1 MLEALKFLQQFKHSL
16 QSFQNMPPDF
26 AGLSYLYKKQFR
38 FLFFH
43 IFYHDCPG
51 SKIILSMFSIFF
63 SISSMVLFHIDT
75 SASSWFRRSCM
86 LFNVPLI
93 SPSFPFTISNTS
105 KISL

>member
-43 IFYHDCPG
+43 IFYHACPG
-51 SKIILSMFSIFF
+51 SKIILSMLSTFF
-63 SISSMVLFHIDT
+63 SISFIVLFHIET
-75 SASSWFRRSCM
+75 SASSWFRSSFM
-86 LFNVPLI
+86 LSNVLLI
-93 SPSFPFTISNTS
+93 SSSLPFTISNTS
-105 KISL
+105 KTSL